1 MFLSVIYL
9 GFFKDH
15 EYSVSVKQIR
25 TLKFDQWDCFGMSID
40 FSSEQQHTLPGFA
53 SSSVMAA
60 QDPVVWKQ
68 NLTISFVLIQWK

>member
-15 EYSVSVKQIR
+15 EYSVSVKQIG

-40 FSSEQQHTLPGFA
+40 FSREQ
-53 SSSVMAA
+53 
-60 QDPVVWKQ
+60 
-68 NLTISFVLIQWK
+68 